1 MDPFK
6 VTCVSCRAVLTVRKE
21 SMIGQII
28 ACPRCNMMVQVMAP
42 AGYVPSAPAAAAPTV
57 AAHTADAP
65 TATTPA
71 AKPAARPAK
80 TAAAAVAVATTVF
93 DASDALADIPA
104 ATPAVQT
111 APPTTSTV
119 VVSNFDDAVDAFS
132 DPPSTVATGSIAESA
147 ASIPSASAAAPPPA
161 PTTLPPAPSLWS
173 RIKFPAMVAGGG
185 LAGAAV
191 MIGALSLI
199 LGGDDDPTLPL
210 APPAP
215 APVATTQ
222 PNGIPANPTTIAAT
236 EPAPPADPI
245 ALESAPAIDEQQPAA
260 QPAAAAQTE
269 VALADDPFAETPAA
283 PADNQLAANVPATPA
298 PTESTEPAAA
308 AADDPATAEP
318 EAEKEKD
325 EPRLRIDPLDID
337 PEGLSLSTLR
347 SGPPKNPIEESQ
359 LPEQESA
366 ALSVNSEA
374 PAGADQPAAEAPP
387 APDAV
392 RRDQQ
397 AGAPTAESVAT
408 LLERKTPRLKV
419 NNIPLCRL
427 LDLSVQMSGIPI
439 SVAPEQLQL
448 AAVSAGQPAT
458 AAVEDATILDFLT
471 AALKPLRLQP
481 VVVNDQIVLIRG
493 GNNPRRDVTYA
504 VDDLAGDEPAI
515 ARLAENIQ
523 KLVAPDTWQA
533 AGGTG
538 TLAIDGKQLKV
549 SAGEAVQY
557 DVLLLLERSR
567 AALEKPHRSKYPAA
581 LIGGVAPAVALQ
593 ERLGAPATFTFSQY
607 TPLREIFRHWQEEMQ
622 VAVLVDWPA
631 LADVRL
637 WPNTRIAC
645 SSSGTPWEP
654 ALDKVLEPLG
664 LAWRPVDKR
673 TIEITSLDKAAA
685 EPMIAVYRLS
695 AEQLATVEE
704 LEQHLKTF
712 AESAGVNAP
721 GVANIVDGEHTLLL
735 ARQPALIHR
744 EIAAWLAN
752 H

>member
-1 MDPFK
+1 
-6 VTCVSCRAVLTVRKE
+6 
-21 SMIGQII
+21 MIGQII

-42 AGYVPSAPAAAAPTV
+42 AGYVPSAPAAAAPSP
-57 AAHTADAP
+57 AATAPTTTPTIATHTADAP
-65 TATTPA
+65 TATPPTASPT
-71 AKPAARPAK
+71 ARPAK
-80 TAAAAVAVATTVF
+80 TAAAAAAVATTMF
-93 DASDALADIPA
+93 DASDALADVPA

-111 APPTTSTV
+111 APPATSTV
-119 VVSNFDDAVDAFS
+119 VASTFDDAVDAFS
-132 DPPSTVATGSIAESA
+132 DPPSAGATSSIIESA
-147 ASIPSASAAAPPPA
+147 ANIPSASATAPPPA
-161 PTTLPPAPSLWS
+161 PTTLPPTPSLWS
-173 RIKFPAMVAGGG
+173 HVKFPAMVAGGG

-191 MIGALSLI
+191 MVGALSLI
-199 LGGDDDPTLPL
+199 MGSADDPTRTL
-210 APPAP
+210 APP

-222 PNGIPANPTTIAAT
+222 PNGIPANPTAIAAT
-236 EPAPPADPI
+236 EPVAPADP
-245 ALESAPAIDEQQPAA
+245 ATVEPAPITDEQQPPVE
-260 QPAAAAQTE
+260 PAAAAQTE
-269 VALADDPFAETPAA
+269 VALADDPFAASPAA
-283 PADNQLAANVPATPA
+283 PADNQLAANVPAVPA
-298 PTESTEPAAA
+298 PAESAEPAAA
-308 AADDPATAEP
+308 PADEAATAEP

-366 ALSVNSEA
+366 ALSVNSDDA
-374 PAGADQPAAEAPP
+374 AGADQPAAEAPP

-397 AGAPTAESVAT
+397 AGAPTAESVAV
-408 LLERKTPRLKV
+408 LLERKTPQLKI
-419 NNIPLCRL
+419 NNMPLCRL

-458 AAVEDATILDFLT
+458 AAVEDATILDFLA

-481 VVVNDQIVLIRG
+481 VVVNDQIILIRG

-504 VDDLAGDEPAI
+504 VDDLAGDEQAI
-515 ARLAENIQ
+515 AQLAENIQ

-538 TLAIDGKQLKV
+538 TLAVDGKQLKV

-557 DVLLLLERSR
+557 DILLLLERSR
-567 AALEKPHRSKYPAA
+567 AALEKPARSKYPSA

-645 SSSGTPWEP
+645 SSSGTPWEA

-685 EPMIAVYRLS
+685 EPMIAVYRLT
-695 AEQLATVEE
+695 ADQLGTVEE

-721 GVANIVDGEHTLLL
+721 GVANVVDSEHSLLL
-735 ARQPALIHR
+735 ARQPALVQR

>member
-1 MDPFK
+1 M
-6 VTCVSCRAVLTVRKE
+6 LTVRKE

-42 AGYVPSAPAAAAPTV
+42 AGYVPSAPAASAPSIAAPAAAPTI
-57 AAHTADAP
+57 ATHPTDAP
-65 TATTPA
+65 AATPSPA
-71 AKPAARPAK
+71 KQTARPAK
-80 TAAAAVAVATTVF
+80 KAAAAAAAATTMF
-93 DASDALADIPA
+93 DASDALADVPS

-111 APPTTSTV
+111 ARPATSTV
-119 VVSNFDDAVDAFS
+119 VASTFDDAVDAFS
-132 DPPSTVATGSIAESA
+132 DPPSAGAAAPLAESA

-161 PTTLPPAPSLWS
+161 PTTLPPTPSLWS
-173 RIKFPAMVAGGG
+173 RIKFPTMVAGGG

-199 LGGDDDPTLPL
+199 MGGADEPTLPL

-215 APVATTQ
+215 VATNQ
-222 PNGIPANPTTIAAT
+222 PNGVPADPTAVATT
-236 EPAPPADPI
+236 EPAPPTAD
-245 ALESAPAIDEQQPAA
+245 ASAPADPATIEPATSSDDQQPATTA
-260 QPAAAAQTE
+260 Q
-269 VALADDPFAETPAA
+269 ADVPLPEDPFAETPAA
-283 PADNQLAANVPATPA
+283 PTANQLAANVPATPIPA
-298 PTESTEPAAA
+298 ESAET
-308 AADDPATAEP
+308 AADATAPAES
-318 EAEKEKD
+318 EAEKEKEKD

-366 ALSVNSEA
+366 ALSVNSDDA
-374 PAGADQPAAEAPP
+374 AGADQPAAEAPP

-397 AGAPTAESVAT
+397 AGAPTAEAVAV
-408 LLERKTPRLKV
+408 LLERKTPQLKI
-419 NNIPLCRL
+419 NNMPLCRL

-439 SVAPEQLQL
+439 SVSPEQLQL

-458 AAVEDATILDFLT
+458 AAVEDATILEFLT
-471 AALKPLRLQP
+471 AATKPLRLQP

-504 VDDLAGDEPAI
+504 VDDLAGDEQAV
-515 ARLAENIQ
+515 AQLAENIQ
-523 KLVAPDTWQA
+523 KLVAPETWQA

-538 TLAIDGKQLKV
+538 TITVDGKQLKV

-557 DVLLLLERSR
+557 DILLLLERSR
-567 AALEKPHRSKYPAA
+567 AVLEKPPRSKYPAA

-645 SSSGTPWEP
+645 SSSGTPWEA

-673 TIEITSLDKAAA
+673 TIEITSLDRAAA
-685 EPMIAVYRLS
+685 EPMIAVYRLT
-695 AEQLATVEE
+695 AEQLATAEE

-712 AESAGVNAP
+712 AESAGADAP
-721 GVANIVDGEHTLLL
+721 AMANIVDAEHSLLL

-752 H
+752 D